1 MMPIVRMTLQ
11 RTMRSTIAWSLA
23 MVAVM
28 TLYSSFWPTFNQPD
42 VLDAV
47 LGQFPDGLLNAF
59 GFQAMTTG
67 GGYMNGT
74 FFGVLG
80 YFVGSA
86 AVVAWGADAVGTS
99 EESGDL
105 ELTLSHRV
113 SRSQLMFEQVGALIL
128 RIVIVCAII
137 SMAIAANNAVF
148 DMGMSGGDIAAQV
161 ASFGSLLILF
171 GCVALAAGAVTGRRG
186 PALGAGAA
194 IAVWAFLS
202 KAIAAMKDS
211 VAWLHRL
218 SPFSWAYKNEPYAN
232 GFDWAGIGAL
242 LGTAAVV
249 VVLGWLVFLRRD
261 IKA

>member
-80 YFVGSA
+80 YFD
-86 AVVAWGADAVGTS
+86 VAGRFSFEPKSKDFSQVL
-99 EESGDL
+99 EE
-105 ELTLSHRV
+105 V
-113 SRSQLMFEQVGALIL
+113 SRTLHL
-128 RIVIVCAII
+128 
-137 SMAIAANNAVF
+137 
-148 DMGMSGGDIAAQV
+148 D
-161 ASFGSLLILF
+161 
-171 GCVALAAGAVTGRRG
+171 AAGVGQG
-186 PALGAGAA
+186 LDP
-194 IAVWAFLS
+194 
-202 KAIAAMKDS
+202 
-211 VAWLHRL
+211 
-218 SPFSWAYKNEPYAN
+218 
-232 GFDWAGIGAL
+232 
-242 LGTAAVV
+242 
-249 VVLGWLVFLRRD
+249 
-261 IKA
+261 